1 MNKITDFT
9 GITLGY
15 AMSGLSY
22 FKNISIDDIEISGVI
37 SILSFLVA
45 SGLTITVA
53 YKNYQDGKYRQ
64 AQRYLLERQLNKGN
78 GIRNGKN

>member
-53 YKNYQDGKYRQ
+53 YKNYQDGKFTQ
-64 AQRYLLERQLNKGN
+64 AQRRRLEHETDKEFGS
-78 GIRNGKN
+78 GSE